1 MTLHD
6 PQVSL
11 RQMRD
16 HAKEV
21 IELTRAKTRE
31 SFQADRVLT
40 LAVVHLLGILGEAAN
55 RTSSDERLKHP
66 QIPWPQIIGLRH
78 RLIHAYDQ
86 VDLDIVWNIVIQHL
100 PPLVRTL
107 DEILSR
113 NS

>member
-6 PQVSL
+6 PQVCL

-31 SFQADRVLT
+31 SFQADRTLT
-40 LAVVHLLGILGEAAN
+40 LAVVHLLEILGEAAN
-55 RTSSDERLKHP
+55 RMPTEQQAKYPR
-66 QIPWPQIIGLRH
+66 IPWQQIIGLRH

-86 VDLDIVWNIVIQHL
+86 VDLDIVWNIVTQHL
-100 PPLVRTL
+100 PALVHTL
-107 DEILSR
+107 DEVL
-113 NS
+113 